1 MVLSAIC
8 PVFEG
13 SQVLQLHIYATAAGG
28 QTWPPMNTTNALARL
43 RPRSQLQYRQLP
55 LFGRIMDA
63 FASRSLERGFSLDT
77 ARSHIASLQRL
88 VSWFRRRGKRTA
100 KDFRAE
106 DISEARRYYR
116 LRNPQRAAGVQKLG
130 QFLRDRGYL
139 KPSRSRP
146 ATPAE
151 QAVARFTKH
160 LQCERGL
167 AVKTIE
173 GHQHYV
179 GQFLRFLGLDRRR
192 TALEDLRLA
201 DIQRFLGR
209 MASGCCRGTMV
220 HVVASVRIFLRFQFT
235 RGALARPLHKQI
247 DTVRIYQGERLPQPL
262 PWSDFQMVLRKMNR
276 STPLGLRD
284 LTILLLAAT
293 YGLRRSEVAALK
305 LDDIHWQ
312 THTLHIP
319 QVKTRQFLWLPL
331 TDEIGAAL
339 ADYLKRRAQFPYR
352 QVFLRLRPPIEPL
365 GPVGVSQTLKRASRL
380 TGVKLPTTRFHSM
393 RHAVAL
399 RFLRQ
404 GAPLKSISDV
414 LGHRDP
420 NTTSDYHRRWLANAQ
435 RHPGRLGQ
443 TGP

>member
-1 MVLSAIC
+1 
-8 PVFEG
+8 
-13 SQVLQLHIYATAAGG
+13 
-28 QTWPPMNTTNALARL
+28 
-43 RPRSQLQYRQLP
+43 
-55 LFGRIMDA
+55 MDA

-435 RHPGRLGQ
+435 RHPGGTGQ
-443 TGP
+443 ARP